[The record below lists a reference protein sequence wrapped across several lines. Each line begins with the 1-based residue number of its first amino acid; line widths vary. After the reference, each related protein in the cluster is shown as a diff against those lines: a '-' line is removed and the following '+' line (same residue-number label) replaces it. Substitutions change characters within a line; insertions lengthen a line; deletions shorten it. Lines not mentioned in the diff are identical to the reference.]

1 MPIREGKDGGYRGY
15 IAYRI
20 NKIQKALG
28 FPKSELPELDPEWID
43 GELSKRYSVN
53 RRRTR

>member
-43 GELSKRYSVN
+43 GELSKRYSVK

>member
-1 MPIREGKDGGYRGY
+1 MLIRDWEKMAVLR
-15 IAYRI
+15 RI

-43 GELSKRYSVN
+43 GELSKRYSVK
-53 RRRTR
+53 RRKTR